1 MNRLSGHIAAVESD
15 GALSLVDV
23 QVGESLFS
31 ALVVETPEECDYLK
45 IGSAVEILFK
55 ETEVAIAKGLTGA
68 ISLRN
73 RHSSIIQNLRFGG
86 LLCEVTFACENTNVI
101 SLITARSAKRL
112 ELAVGDTVEWL
123 IKANEISLRP
133 SA

>member
-1 MNRLSGHIAAVESD
+1 MNRLAGTVAAVETD

-23 QVGESLFS
+23 AVGESLFS
-31 ALVVETPEECDYLK
+31 ALVVETPDQCGYLA
-45 IGSAVEILFK
+45 IGCAVELLFK
-55 ETEVAIAKGLTGA
+55 ETEVAIAKDLTGA

-73 RHSSIIQNLRFGG
+73 RHRAVIESLRFGG
-86 LLCEVTFACENTNVI
+86 LLCEVTFKCEGVQVI

-133 SA
+133 LA